1 MNQASSL
8 NTEITLLKNEMMKK
22 DEIVHMLK
30 LDVEFLQQKLS
41 DQEEN
46 YSIYLKD
53 LETKIE
59 RNQKEKKLQIKTLK
73 DNIEEKSLEIS
84 NFLLTFRHS
93 WV

>member
-22 DEIVHMLK
+22 DEIIHMLK

-46 YSIYLKD
+46 YAIYLKD
-53 LETKIE
+53 LEAKIE
-59 RNQKEKKLQIKTLK
+59 KNQKEKKLQIKTLK

-84 NFLLTFRHS
+84 NFVLTFRHS
-93 WV
+93 